1 MNTNKYEIRIAETAQ
16 DREACFRLRY
26 DVYVAEL
33 GRQVE
38 VADHDRKQL
47 TDSEDVEGIVIGVFC
62 DGQAVATARLNIA
75 DARSQFVEKY
85 ALGQAL
91 SAQNRIAI
99 VSRLMI
105 CPSLRGTGV
114 FKLLVKWLFT
124 LGHRLG
130 VSHAFIE
137 CREHLVRLYE
147 TIGFQ
152 LHEIKNGPFSLM
164 TLQVNAA
171 ANLNAGR
178 QVA

>member
-1 MNTNKYEIRIAETAQ
+1 MNAAKYEIRVAETAP

-33 GRQVE
+33 GRQLE

-47 TDSEDVEGIVIGVFC
+47 TDADDVEGIIVGVFSN
-62 DGQAVATARLNIA
+62 GQAVATARLNIA
-75 DARSQFVEKY
+75 DIQSQFVEKY
-85 ALGQAL
+85 ALKTAL
-91 SAQNRIAI
+91 TAQNRVAI

-105 CPSLRGTGV
+105 CPTLRGTGV
-114 FKLLVKWLFT
+114 FKLLVNWLFA
-124 LGHRLG
+124 LARRLA
-130 VSHAFIE
+130 VTHAFIE

-152 LHEIKNGPFSLM
+152 LHAIKNGPFSLM
-164 TLQVNAA
+164 TLRVSAPA
-171 ANLNAGR
+171 DLNAEH